1 MRALEPVRDVAAL
14 CRDPVVAVGRDREAG
29 AGVGGGG
36 GVGEVGGG
44 VAHCW
49 MVGIVCG
56 VVGEG
61 GDGMRWVGMGGRE
74 GGIGVWGSI

>member
-49 MVGIVCG
+49 MF
-56 VVGEG
+56 G
-61 GDGMRWVGMGGRE
+61 GLWGCWGG
-74 GGIGVWGSI
+74 WG